1 MIVTIFLQATAKLLN
16 AVLCA
21 TIKPTFH
28 KINVHAAMTP
38 AEIEQHFKP
47 AFQQAKELRDAY
59 HRSKERAEGTDHSLS
74 VDDTDGSLFGLRR
87 SSTGKRSV
95 LQSMVTNVLTAP
107 VIVHGIE
114 EKSEK
119 KFLHRLPFVTVC
131 FQDFFMCVLFG

>member
-1 MIVTIFLQATAKLLN
+1 MVFYTDCLWFLQATAKLLH

-59 HRSKERAEGTDHSLS
+59 QRSKERAEGTDHSLTA
-74 VDDTDGSLFGLRR
+74 DDTDGSLFSRSR
-87 SSTGKRSV
+87 SSVGKKSV
-95 LQSMVTNVLTAP
+95 LQSMVTTVLAAP
-107 VIVHGIE
+107 VIVHGVE
-114 EKSEK
+114 DKPEK
-119 KFLHRLPFVTVC
+119 KFLHRLPFVTVY
-131 FQDFFMCVLFG
+131 F